1 MEIVNQAEMPW
12 MKMLPTLRFVGDD
25 VVRTWTTK
33 RDAVIWCWSNRP
45 KRGLNEPD
53 DQSMCARFVGM
64 HVPHMSRCVNKRTKA
79 PMDMKSE
86 YVRLF
91 ELYTGW
97 RGVSQFEMRDRGLTI
112 MEEVIAVRS
121 AA

>member
-1 MEIVNQAEMPW
+1 
-12 MKMLPTLRFVGDD
+12 
-25 VVRTWTTK
+25 
-33 RDAVIWCWSNRP
+33 
-45 KRGLNEPD
+45 
-53 DQSMCARFVGM
+53 
-64 HVPHMSRCVNKRTKA
+64 
-79 PMDMKSE
+79 MDMKSE

-112 MEEVIAVRS
+112 MEEVIAERS